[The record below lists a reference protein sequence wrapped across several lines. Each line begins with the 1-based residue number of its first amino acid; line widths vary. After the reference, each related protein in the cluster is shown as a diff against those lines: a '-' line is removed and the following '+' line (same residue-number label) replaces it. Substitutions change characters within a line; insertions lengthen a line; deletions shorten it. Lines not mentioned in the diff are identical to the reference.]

1 MLVSAAFMQ
10 SMAAFTA
17 QNKGLAAWTVPS
29 RAFSGHGPFLRL
41 RPYHGLF
48 HLFHGDILAGLFTS
62 SPSVMA
68 AAADYL
74 KAYAFDAFL
83 TSFLFCFI
91 GFTMG
96 WSHLVCHGSRD
107 IGILWGSRSPFL
119 SPEPI
124 PTGVPFPYWS
134 GNTVLN
140 PHPDCSL
147 PWLLVLAQKHHP
159 HLQ

>member
-17 QNKGLAAWTVPS
+17 QTRGWPHGPCHQGPS
-29 RAFSGHGPFLRL
+29 VCHGPFLRL

-91 GFTMG
+91 GFYNGLGLTSFVMLKG
-96 WSHLVCHGSRD
+96 YWDPLGSA
-107 IGILWGSRSPFL
+107 F
-119 SPEPI
+119 
-124 PTGVPFPYWS
+124 PFPIS
-134 GNTVLN
+134 
-140 PHPDCSL
+140 
-147 PWLLVLAQKHHP
+147 
-159 HLQ
+159 